1 MPVVLPDPD
10 KVPGDTGHASDT
22 NLIIEAINT
31 LQSQVDNIP
40 AGPQGPQGEPGPQGA
55 QGVQGPAGP
64 QGAQGPTGPV
74 SLVPGPTGP
83 QGIQGP
89 QGPTGPQGPQGN
101 AGPVGPAGPTF
112 TVSVTA
118 PLTNAG
124 TSSSAAL
131 GLADDGITTA
141 KILDGAVTTAKIA
154 SGGLAQ
160 SALAGVGISAW
171 AASTSYARGDL
182 VHYLGVAYRRKSAG
196 TSGASFNAAEWDQ
209 MTPNNLDAVQKYL
222 SFEAATID
230 IPARDKA
237 LLGGT
242 AQASGSV
249 FMTMFTPLVTT
260 TVSSITVCC
269 GGTAGSSLTL
279 ARMGVYSMDSNTT
292 ATLLAR
298 TASDTTLFTT
308 TNTAYQRSF
317 DTAGGYPAS
326 LTLTAGTRYAIA
338 VIVVGTTMPAW
349 NLFMNASN
357 TSAVTG
363 LSPRTCGLVSGQT
376 DLPTSPTVAN
386 TGTMIFG
393 RLS

>member
-55 QGVQGPAGP
+55 QSVQGPAGP

-74 SLVPGPTGP
+74 SLVPGPVGP

-196 TSGASFNAAEWDQ
+196 TSGASFNAANWDQ
-209 MTPNNLDAVQKYL
+209 VTADVLGDISDYL
-222 SFEAATID
+222 GFDTAMD
-230 IPARDKA
+230 IPTREGLLAAVTIVSGTLFLSYFTPMRDMTVSNIA
-237 LLGGT
+237 C
-242 AQASGSV
+242 ASGNSA
-249 FMTMFTPLVTT
+249 
-260 TVSSITVCC
+260 S
-269 GGTAGSSLTL
+269 SSLTV
-279 ARMGVYSMDSNTT
+279 ARMALYSTSGATSGDLAQELASTT
-292 ATLLAR
+292 N
-298 TASDTTLFTT
+298 DTTLFTT
-308 TNTAYQRSF
+308 IQTVFTRALS
-317 DTAGGYPAS
+317 TSVS
-326 LTLTAGTRYAIA
+326 LVAGTRYAA
-338 VIVVGTTMPAW
+338 GVLVVGTTMG
-349 NLFMNASN
+349 NIVCKN
-357 TSAVTG
+357 
-363 LSPRTCGLVSGQT
+363 
-376 DLPTSPTVAN
+376 SPTTVASVMNQKPRMVAN
-386 TGTMIFG
+386 VPSLSALPSSFPVSPTAVSLRPYF